1 VSPVRG
7 RGTTG
12 QAAVELALSLPLLAL
27 LALALLQVG
36 LVVRD
41 QVALTHATRE
51 AVREAVVTADP
62 EAPRRAALA
71 AAALDPDRLRVDAGP
86 RGRPGTR
93 LRVTLRYA
101 SPTDVPLIGP
111 LLGDVHLSSTAAMR
125 VES

>member
-1 VSPVRG
+1 MSRG
-7 RGTTG
+7 RGASG
-12 QAAVELALSLPLLAL
+12 QAAVELALTLPLLAL
-27 LALALLQVG
+27 LALALVQVG

-41 QVALTHATRE
+41 QVALTHAARE
-51 AVREAVVTADP
+51 AVREGVVTADP

-71 AAALDPDRLRVDAGP
+71 ATRLDPDRLEVRSGT
-86 RGRPGTR
+86 RGRPGSR

>member
-1 VSPVRG
+1 M
-7 RGTTG
+7 
-12 QAAVELALSLPLLAL
+12 ELALTLPLLAL

-51 AVREAVVTADP
+51 AVREGVVTADP
-62 EAPRRAALA
+62 AAPRRAALA
-71 AAALDPDRLRVDAGP
+71 GAGLDPDRLLVEVGP
-86 RGRPGTR
+86 RGRSGSR

-111 LLGDVHLSSTAAMR
+111 LLGEVQLSATAAMR